1 MDSIPAIAMVF
12 PISYGSKTQK
22 SFYQKGIYSQSLP
35 LSASGNSIVEADS
48 YGSLIM
54 HDGDTLR
61 NVLRVHKC
69 YSSYMR
75 MSKFNNG
82 LPIDT
87 IRDTLVKHI
96 EDVYSWYEEEY
107 RYPIVE
113 TVKHIYMDKDK
124 VIDNFG
130 KAFLCTLE
138 EQTSKRNDNI
148 NIKERVKVRW
158 ITQQDNKDSSNYRYS
173 ELFSDEHAISQTDE
187 NTIVKATQLFE
198 FLANPKETT
207 NVEWSHNRIGSV
219 NSRKNIVET
228 THQGGKTAQGDYL
241 NTYGYTIKEDIH
253 SHPGG
258 TDPSRTDFWIVNRIA
273 AKNKNAYFSV
283 YIGNG
288 KYIYYASDPNKNNSK
303 IEQTYESNYLFI
315 HTRIIYF
322 ISNKCKK
329 NYRSGIC

>member
-1 MDSIPAIAMVF
+1 MVF

-96 EDVYSWYEEEY
+96 EDVYSWYAEEY

-130 KAFLCTLE
+130 TAFLCTLE

-148 NIKERVKVRW
+148 NIKERGKVRS

-187 NTIVKATQLFE
+187 NIIVKATQLFE

-219 NSRKNIVET
+219 NSRKNIVGT
-228 THQGGKTAQGDYL
+228 THQEGKTAQGDYL

-253 SHPGG
+253 
-258 TDPSRTDFWIVNRIA
+258 
-273 AKNKNAYFSV
+273 
-283 YIGNG
+283 
-288 KYIYYASDPNKNNSK
+288 NS
-303 IEQTYESNYLFI
+303 
-315 HTRIIYF
+315 
-322 ISNKCKK
+322 
-329 NYRSGIC
+329 